1 MNPIKQR
8 TFFLIA
14 GLAIIFS
21 LTGWFVIDRIEI
33 MQEDLIK
40 ENTLK
45 ISRSANGEFRNI
57 SKAVFGKLSRYQK
70 MRIRQWLVNIV
81 TADDMISKIHIIDPE
96 DKVLFSN
103 DDKEEGKSFSISQG
117 SEWKELDS
125 LRVWNKFISDSM
137 QVIEATIPFAGG
149 EDIESGYLFAQFRR
163 SELLKSF
170 DNLQNVVIIILLALS
185 IVSFIFIIILDRMYK
200 KPLKQFDNA
209 LSKLAEEDYTYRVKY
224 KKKDEFTD
232 TFTKLNRTIEK
243 VGYLKEDYKKAE
255 KRIVSLLRAV
265 NDSILVVDT
274 KKNVTSFN
282 DATYKFFKSSKDA
295 FSKWFVKILA
305 TNRELNDHLS
315 KVLKGEGR
323 IREKE
328 ITVFLP
334 DDTEILARMS
344 IQALQ
349 EEEIVQGAVL
359 TFKDL
364 HSINELENNL
374 LRSMKF
380 GVITNLASS
389 ISHEIKNPLS
399 AMALHAEI
407 LEGQFKKMDIKDKTK
422 VLKSIETL
430 QSESHRLNRIIEQF
444 LTLARPSKLELN
456 LMKLNKIIE
465 DVLELVHQEAQ
476 EIGVLIA
483 SDLDP
488 NLGIIYG
495 DEDQLKQVL
504 LNLILNAFAA
514 TEAGGR
520 VEIVTQSEYDKVII
534 QVKDTGR
541 GVSDDIHNKIF
552 DLYFTTKKDGG
563 GVGLAVCQNIIKAH
577 DGRIDFESKKGE
589 GTTFTIMLPIKDPT
603 TIRSTRIKPIKK
615 SSKGE
620 T

>member
-8 TFFLIA
+8 TFFLIV
-14 GLAIIFS
+14 GLAVIFS
-21 LTGWFVIDRIEI
+21 LTGWFVLNQIEI
-33 MQEDLIK
+33 IQENLIK
-40 ENTLK
+40 ETTLK
-45 ISRSANGEFRNI
+45 IARSANSEFKNI
-57 SKAVFGKLSRYQK
+57 SEAVYGKLSRYQK
-70 MRIRQWLVNIV
+70 MRIQQWLVNLV
-81 TADDMISKIHIIDPE
+81 AVDDMISKIHIIDPE
-96 DKVLFSN
+96 NRVLFSY
-103 DDKEEGKSFSISQG
+103 DKKEEGKSFSLSEG
-117 SEWKELDS
+117 SEWIELDS
-125 LRVWNKFISDSM
+125 LRVWNKFISDSS

-149 EDIESGYLFAQFRR
+149 KDIESGFLFAQFRK
-163 SELLKSF
+163 SALLKSF
-170 DNLQNVVIIILLALS
+170 DNLQNVVIIILLVLS
-185 IVSFIFIIILDRMYK
+185 IVSFGFIIILDRMYK
-200 KPLKQFDNA
+200 KPLKQLNNA
-209 LSKLAEEDYTYRVKY
+209 LSKLADEDYSYRVKY
-224 KKKDEFTD
+224 QKKDEFTD

-255 KRIVSLLRAV
+255 KRIVSLLKAV

-282 DATYKFFKSSKDA
+282 DATYKFFKSNKDA
-295 FSKWFVKILA
+295 FSNWFVKILA
-305 TNRELNDHLS
+305 TNRELNDYLS
-315 KVLKGEGR
+315 KVLKGDGR

-334 DDTEILARMS
+334 DDTEILAKMS

-349 EEEIVQGAVL
+349 EEEMIQGAVM

-407 LEGQFKKMDIKDKTK
+407 LEGQIKKMDISDKTK

-430 QSESHRLNRIIEQF
+430 QSESRRLNRIIEQF

-456 LMKLNKIIE
+456 LIKINKIIE

-504 LNLILNAFAA
+504 LNLILNAFTA
-514 TEAGGR
+514 TETGGR
-520 VEIVTQSEYDKVII
+520 VEIITQSEYDKVII
-534 QVKDTGR
+534 QVHDTGR
-541 GVSDDIHNKIF
+541 GIPDDIRNKIF

-563 GVGLAVCQNIIKAH
+563 GVGLAVCQNIIKVH
-577 DGRIDFESKKGE
+577 DGRIEFKSKRGE

-603 TIRSTRIKPIKK
+603 TIRSTRIKPINKM
-615 SSKGE
+615 
-620 T
+620 

>member
-1 MNPIKQR
+1 MNPLKTR
-8 TFFLIA
+8 TFYLIL
-14 GLAIIFS
+14 GLAVIFS
-21 LTGWFVIDRIEI
+21 LTGLFVLNRVSVI
-33 MQEDLIK
+33 QENLIK
-40 ENTLK
+40 ETTIK
-45 ISRSANGEFRNI
+45 IARSANNEFRNI
-57 SKAVFGKLSRYQK
+57 SETVFSRLSKYQK
-70 MRIRQWLVNIV
+70 MRIRQWLVNLV
-81 TADDMISKIHIIDPE
+81 ETDDTIIEIHIIDPE
-96 DKVLFSN
+96 NNVLFSH
-103 DDKEEGKSFSISQG
+103 DKKEEGKSFSLSEE
-117 SEWKELDS
+117 SEWTELDS
-125 LRVWNKFISDSM
+125 LRVWNKYVSENSQM
-137 QVIEATIPFAGG
+137 VEATIPFAGG
-149 EDIESGYLFAQFRR
+149 KDIESGFLYAKFGR
-163 SELLKSF
+163 SELMKSF
-170 DNLQNVVIIILLALS
+170 DNLRNVVIFILLVLS
-185 IVSFIFIIILDRMYK
+185 VVSFTFIIILDRMYK
-200 KPLKQFDNA
+200 KPLRQFNNA
-209 LSKLAEEDYTYRVKY
+209 IAKLAEEDFTYRVKY

-243 VGYLKEDYKKAE
+243 VGYLKEDYKRAE

-295 FSKWFVKILA
+295 FTSWFVKILA
-305 TNRELNDHLS
+305 TNRELNNHLS

-328 ITVFLP
+328 LTVFLP
-334 DDTEILARMS
+334 DDTEILVKMS

-349 EEEIVQGAVL
+349 EEEMIQGAVL

-364 HSINELENNL
+364 HLINELENNL

-407 LEGQFKKMDIKDKTK
+407 LEGQIKKMEIKQKTK

-430 QSESHRLNRIIEQF
+430 QSESRRLNRIIQQF

-456 LMKLNKIIE
+456 LIKLNKIVE
-465 DVLELVHQEAQ
+465 DVLELVHQQAQ
-476 EIGVLIA
+476 EIGVLMA

-488 NLGIIYG
+488 AVGVIYG

-514 TEAGGR
+514 TNDGGR
-520 VEIVTQSEYDKVII
+520 VELSTSADYDKVTI

-541 GVSDDIHNKIF
+541 GIPERVRNKIF

-577 DGRIDFESKKGE
+577 DGRIDFESEEGE
-589 GTTFTIMLPIKDPT
+589 GTTFTILLPIKDPT
-603 TIRSTRIKPIKK
+603 TIRSTRIKPIRKV
-615 SSKGE
+615 
-620 T
+620 

>member
-1 MNPIKQR
+1 MNPVKTR
-8 TFFLIA
+8 TFLLIV

-21 LTGWFVIDRIEI
+21 LTGLFVLNRINVL
-33 MQEDLIK
+33 QENLIK
-40 ENTLK
+40 ETTIK
-45 ISRSANGEFRNI
+45 IARSAINEFRNI
-57 SKAVFGKLSRYQK
+57 SETVFGKLSKYQK
-70 MRIRQWLVNIV
+70 MRIRQWLVNLV
-81 TADDMISKIHIIDPE
+81 ETDDTIIKIHIIDPE
-96 DKVLFSN
+96 NIILFSH
-103 DDKEEGKSFSISQG
+103 DQKEEGKSFSLSEE
-117 SEWKELDS
+117 SEWIELDS
-125 LRVWNKFISDSM
+125 LRVWNKLISENSK
-137 QVIEATIPFAGG
+137 VVEATIPFAGG
-149 EDIESGYLFAQFRR
+149 KDIESGFLYAQFSR
-163 SELLKSF
+163 SELMKSF
-170 DNLQNVVIIILLALS
+170 DNLRNVVIIILLVLS
-185 IVSFIFIIILDRMYK
+185 VVSFVFIIILDRMYK

-209 LSKLAEEDYTYRVKY
+209 ISKLAEEDYTYRVKY
-224 KKKDEFTD
+224 QKKDEFSD

-243 VGYLKEDYKKAE
+243 VGYLKENYKKAE

-282 DATYKFFKSSKDA
+282 DATYKFFKSSKES
-295 FSKWFVKILA
+295 FSNWFVKILA
-305 TNRELNDHLS
+305 INRELNNLLS
-315 KVLKGEGR
+315 NVLKGEGR
-323 IREKE
+323 VREKE

-334 DDTEILARMS
+334 DDTEILVKMS

-349 EEEIVQGAVL
+349 EEEMIQGAVL

-364 HSINELENNL
+364 HLINELENNL

-407 LEGQFKKMDIKDKTK
+407 LEGQFKKMEIKQKTK

-430 QSESHRLNRIIEQF
+430 QSESRRLNRIIQQF

-456 LMKLNKIIE
+456 LIKLNKIVE
-465 DVLELVHQEAQ
+465 DVLELVHQQAQ

-488 NLGIIYG
+488 SIGVIYG
-495 DEDQLKQVL
+495 DEDQLKQVF

-514 TEAGGR
+514 TDSGGR
-520 VEIVTQSEYDKVII
+520 VEVSTRSEHDKVIV

-541 GVSDDIHNKIF
+541 GIPERIRNKIF

-563 GVGLAVCQNIIKAH
+563 GIGLAVCQNIIKVH
-577 DGRIDFESKKGE
+577 DGRIDFESVEGE
-589 GTTFTIMLPIKDPT
+589 GTIFTILIPIKDPT
-603 TIRSTRIKPIKK
+603 TIRSTRIKPARKM
-615 SSKGE
+615 S
-620 T
+620 

>member
-1 MNPIKQR
+1 
-8 TFFLIA
+8 
-14 GLAIIFS
+14 
-21 LTGWFVIDRIEI
+21 
-33 MQEDLIK
+33 
-40 ENTLK
+40 
-45 ISRSANGEFRNI
+45 
-57 SKAVFGKLSRYQK
+57 
-70 MRIRQWLVNIV
+70 MRIRQWLVNLV
-81 TADDMISKIHIIDPE
+81 ETDDTIIKIYIIEPDN
-96 DKVLFSN
+96 KILFSHDN
-103 DDKEEGKSFSISQG
+103 KDEGKSFSLSEE

-125 LRVWNKFISDSM
+125 LRVWNKFISENSQM
-137 QVIEATIPFAGG
+137 VEATIPFAGAK
-149 EDIESGYLFAQFRR
+149 DIESGFLYAQFGK
-163 SELLKSF
+163 SELMKSF
-170 DNLQNVVIIILLALS
+170 DNLGDVVLIILLILS
-185 IVSFIFIIILDRMYK
+185 VVSFTFIIILDRMYK
-200 KPLKQFDNA
+200 KPLKQFNNA
-209 LSKLAEEDYTYRVKY
+209 IAKLAEEDFTYRVKY

-282 DATYKFFKSSKDA
+282 DATYKFFKSSKEA
-295 FSKWFVKILA
+295 FSNWFIKILA
-305 TNRELNDHLS
+305 TNRELNNHLS
-315 KVLKGEGR
+315 KELKGEGR

-328 ITVFLP
+328 LTVFLP
-334 DDTEILARMS
+334 DDTEILVKMS

-349 EEEIVQGAVL
+349 EEDRIQGAVI

-364 HSINELENNL
+364 HLINELENNL

-407 LEGQFKKMDIKDKTK
+407 LEGQIKKMEIRQKTK

-430 QSESHRLNRIIEQF
+430 QSESRRLNRIIQQF

-456 LMKLNKIIE
+456 LIKLNNIVE
-465 DVLELVHQEAQ
+465 DVLELVHQQAQ
-476 EIGVLIA
+476 EIGVQIA
-483 SDLDP
+483 SELDP
-488 NLGIIYG
+488 SVGVIYG
-495 DEDQLKQVL
+495 DEDQLKQVF

-514 TEAGGR
+514 TDAGGR
-520 VEIVTQSEYDKVII
+520 VEISTSSELDRVIV

-541 GVSDDIHNKIF
+541 GIPELVRNKIF

-577 DGRIDFESKKGE
+577 DGRLDFESVEGE
-589 GTTFTIMLPIKDPT
+589 GTIFTILLPVKDPT
-603 TIRSTRIKPIKK
+603 TIRSTRIKPIRKV
-615 SSKGE
+615 
-620 T
+620 

>member
-8 TFFLIA
+8 TFYLIV

-21 LTGWFVIDRIEI
+21 LTGLFVLNRINVL
-33 MQEDLIK
+33 QENLIK
-40 ENTLK
+40 ETTIK
-45 ISRSANGEFRNI
+45 IARSANNEFRNI
-57 SKAVFGKLSRYQK
+57 SEAVFGKLSKYQK
-70 MRIRQWLVNIV
+70 MRIRQWLVNLV
-81 TADDMISKIHIIDPE
+81 ETDDTIIKIHIIDPE
-96 DKVLFSN
+96 NIILFSH
-103 DDKEEGKSFSISQG
+103 DQKEEGKSFSLSEE
-117 SEWKELDS
+117 SEWIELDS
-125 LRVWNKFISDSM
+125 LRVWNKLISENSK
-137 QVIEATIPFAGG
+137 VVEATIPFAGG
-149 EDIESGYLFAQFRR
+149 KDIESGFLYAQFSR
-163 SELLKSF
+163 SELMKSF
-170 DNLQNVVIIILLALS
+170 DNLRNVVIIILLVLS
-185 IVSFIFIIILDRMYK
+185 VVSFVFIIILDRMYK

-209 LSKLAEEDYTYRVKY
+209 ISKLAEEDYTYRVKY
-224 KKKDEFTD
+224 QKKDEFSD

-243 VGYLKEDYKKAE
+243 VGYLKENYKKAE

-282 DATYKFFKSSKDA
+282 DATYKFFKSSKGS
-295 FSKWFVKILA
+295 FSNWFVKILA
-305 TNRELNDHLS
+305 INRELNNLLS
-315 KVLKGEGR
+315 NVLKGEGR
-323 IREKE
+323 VREKE

-334 DDTEILARMS
+334 DDTEILVKMS

-349 EEEIVQGAVL
+349 EEEIIQGAVL

-364 HSINELENNL
+364 HLINELENNL

-407 LEGQFKKMDIKDKTK
+407 LEGQFRKMEIKQKTK

-430 QSESHRLNRIIEQF
+430 QSESRRLNRIIQQF
-444 LTLARPSKLELN
+444 LALARPSKLDLN
-456 LMKLNKIIE
+456 LIKLNKIVE
-465 DVLELVHQEAQ
+465 DVLELVHQQAQ

-483 SDLDP
+483 SDIDP
-488 NLGIIYG
+488 LIGVIYG

-514 TEAGGR
+514 TDAGGR
-520 VEIVTQSEYDKVII
+520 VEVSTRSEHEKVII

-541 GVSDDIHNKIF
+541 GIPEGVRNKIF

-563 GVGLAVCQNIIKAH
+563 GIGLAVCQNIIKVH
-577 DGRIDFESKKGE
+577 DGRIDFESVEGE
-589 GTTFTIMLPIKDPT
+589 GTIFTIILPIKDPT
-603 TIRSTRIKPIKK
+603 TIRSTRIKPARKM
-615 SSKGE
+615 S
-620 T
+620 

>member
-8 TFFLIA
+8 TFLLIV

-21 LTGWFVIDRIEI
+21 LTGLFVLNRINVL
-33 MQEDLIK
+33 QENLIK
-40 ENTLK
+40 ETTIK
-45 ISRSANGEFRNI
+45 IARSANNEFRNI
-57 SKAVFGKLSRYQK
+57 SETVFGKLSKYQK
-70 MRIRQWLVNIV
+70 MRIRQWLVNLV
-81 TADDMISKIHIIDPE
+81 ETDDTIIKIHIIDPE
-96 DKVLFSN
+96 NIILFSH
-103 DDKEEGKSFSISQG
+103 DKKEEGNSFSL
-117 SEWKELDS
+117 SEESKWMELDS
-125 LRVWNKFISDSM
+125 LRVWNKLISENSK
-137 QVIEATIPFAGG
+137 VVEATIPFAGG
-149 EDIESGYLFAQFRR
+149 KDIESGFLYAQFSR
-163 SELLKSF
+163 SELMKSF
-170 DNLQNVVIIILLALS
+170 DNLRNVVIIILLVLS
-185 IVSFIFIIILDRMYK
+185 VVSFVFIIILDRMYK
-200 KPLKQFDNA
+200 KPLKQFNNA
-209 LSKLAEEDYTYRVKY
+209 ISKLAEEDYTYRVKY

-243 VGYLKEDYKKAE
+243 IGYLKENYKKAE

-282 DATYKFFKSSKDA
+282 DATYKFFKSSKET
-295 FSKWFVKILA
+295 FSNWFVKILA
-305 TNRELNDHLS
+305 SNRELNNLLS
-315 KVLKGEGR
+315 NVLKGEGR
-323 IREKE
+323 VREKE

-334 DDTEILARMS
+334 DDTEILVKMS

-349 EEEIVQGAVL
+349 EEEMIQGAVL

-364 HSINELENNL
+364 HLINELENNL

-407 LEGQFKKMDIKDKTK
+407 LEGQFKKMEIKQKTK

-430 QSESHRLNRIIEQF
+430 QSESRRLNRIIQQF

-456 LMKLNKIIE
+456 LIKLNKIVE
-465 DVLELVHQEAQ
+465 DVLELVHQQAQ

-488 NLGIIYG
+488 SIGAIYG

-514 TEAGGR
+514 TDAGGR
-520 VEIVTQSEYDKVII
+520 VEVSTRSEHEKIII

-541 GVSDDIHNKIF
+541 GIPEGVRNNIF

-563 GVGLAVCQNIIKAH
+563 GIGLSVCQNIIKVH
-577 DGRIDFESKKGE
+577 DGRIDFESVEGE
-589 GTTFTIMLPIKDPT
+589 GTIFTIILPIKDPT
-603 TIRSTRIKPIKK
+603 TIRSTRIKPARKI
-615 SSKGE
+615 S
-620 T
+620 

>member
-14 GLAIIFS
+14 GLAVIFS
-21 LTGWFVIDRIEI
+21 LTGWFVINRINLL
-33 MQEDLIK
+33 QENLIK
-40 ENTLK
+40 EATLK
-45 ISRSANGEFRNI
+45 IARSANSEFRNI
-57 SKAVFGKLSRYQK
+57 SESVYGKLSRYQN
-70 MRIRQWLVNIV
+70 MRIRQWLVNLV
-81 TADDMISKIHIIDPE
+81 DSDDMVSKVHIIDPE
-96 DKVLFSN
+96 NKVLFSN
-103 DDKEEGKSFSISQG
+103 DEKEEGKSFAIAQG
-117 SEWKELDS
+117 SEWIELDS
-125 LRVWNKFISDSM
+125 LRVWNKFISDSAGI
-137 QVIEATIPFAGG
+137 VEATIPFAGG
-149 EDIESGYLFAQFRR
+149 KDIESGFLFAQFRK

-170 DNLQNVVIIILLALS
+170 DNLQKIVIIILIVLS
-185 IVSFIFIIILDRMYK
+185 VVSFVFIIILDRMYK

-209 LSKLAEEDYTYRVKY
+209 LSKLAEEDYSYRVKY

-282 DATYKFFKSSKDA
+282 DATYKFFKSSKEA
-295 FSKWFVKILA
+295 FTNWFVKILA
-305 TNRELNDHLS
+305 MNRELNNHIS
-315 KVLKGEGR
+315 TVLKGEGR
-323 IREKE
+323 LREKE

-334 DDTEILARMS
+334 DDTEILAKVS

-349 EEEIVQGAVL
+349 DEEMIQGAVL

-364 HSINELENNL
+364 RSINELENNL

-430 QSESHRLNRIIEQF
+430 QSESRRLNRIIQQF

-456 LMKLNKIIE
+456 LIKINKIIE

-504 LNLILNAFAA
+504 LNLILNAFTA
-514 TEAGGR
+514 TDSGGR
-520 VEIVTQSEYDKVII
+520 VEIITRSDYDKVVVQI
-534 QVKDTGR
+534 KDTGR
-541 GVSDDIHNKIF
+541 GIPNEIRSKIF

-577 DGRIDFESKKGE
+577 DGRIDFESSKGE
-589 GTTFTIMLPIKDPT
+589 GTTFTILLPIKDPT
-603 TIRSTRIKPIKK
+603 TIRSTRIKPVEKK
-615 SSKGE
+615 
-620 T
+620 